1 MFCRRCHVRELRVLY
16 DQLHDQ
22 GLLSGSGAVAEYW
35 ADKLQQLPKDEE
47 NLMVSADEISA
58 ALLQWLEDLLGYA
71 EGSEA
76 GSRAPGRCTWRYA
89 KPANAIRL
97 KWGRYQLAEQTL
109 CETLVSY
116 LSLKWRICIRKVV
129 EAFGVR
135 TKWLLER
142 LFHHVLTHAASSSY
156 PSFFDT

>member
-1 MFCRRCHVRELRVLY
+1 MRELRILY

-35 ADKLQQLPKDEE
+35 ADKLRQLPKDEE

-76 GSRAPGRCTWRYA
+76 GSRAAGRCTRRHAEYVT
-89 KPANAIRL
+89 ANM
-97 KWGRYQLAEQTL
+97 QTL
-109 CETLVSY
+109 S
-116 LSLKWRICIRKVV
+116 
-129 EAFGVR
+129 
-135 TKWLLER
+135 
-142 LFHHVLTHAASSSY
+142 
-156 PSFFDT
+156 D